1 MDFKNKTVA
10 QIIGT
15 LIGQVAVWFLSAV
28 FIWWGWNIFAGHFN
42 LPQFEYMEVF
52 AMRMALTFI
61 MKILWQKTETRDRQ
75 NPLLHGIIQVQKR
88 KGIDKNEEI

>member
-1 MDFKNKTVA
+1 MDFKNKSVG

-15 LIGQVAVWFLSAV
+15 ILGQVAVWFLSAV

-42 LPQFEYMEVF
+42 LAQFEYMEVF

-61 MKILWQKTETRDRQ
+61 MKILWQKTETR
-75 NPLLHGIIQVQKR
+75 G
-88 KGIDKNEEI
+88 

>member
-1 MDFKNKTVA
+1 MDFKNKSVG

-15 LIGQVAVWFLSAV
+15 ILGQVAAWFLSAV

-61 MKILWQKTETRDRQ
+61 MKILWQKTETR
-75 NPLLHGIIQVQKR
+75 G
-88 KGIDKNEEI
+88 

>member
-1 MDFKNKTVA
+1 MTTRAKGVIIKVQKKKGIDKMDFKNKSVG

-15 LIGQVAVWFLSAV
+15 ILGQIAVWFLSAV

-61 MKILWQKTETRDRQ
+61 MKILWQKTETR
-75 NPLLHGIIQVQKR
+75 G
-88 KGIDKNEEI
+88 

>member
-1 MDFKNKTVA
+1 MTTRAKGVIIKVQKKKGIDKMDFKNKSA
-10 QIIGT
+10 GQIIGT
-15 LIGQVAVWFLSAV
+15 ILGQVAAWFLSAV

-61 MKILWQKTETRDRQ
+61 MKILWQKTETR
-75 NPLLHGIIQVQKR
+75 G
-88 KGIDKNEEI
+88 

>member
-1 MDFKNKTVA
+1 MTTRVKGAIIKVQNKRKELIKMDFKNKSVG

-15 LIGQVAVWFLSAV
+15 ILGQVAVWFLSAV

-61 MKILWQKTETRDRQ
+61 MKILWQKTETR
-75 NPLLHGIIQVQKR
+75 G
-88 KGIDKNEEI
+88 